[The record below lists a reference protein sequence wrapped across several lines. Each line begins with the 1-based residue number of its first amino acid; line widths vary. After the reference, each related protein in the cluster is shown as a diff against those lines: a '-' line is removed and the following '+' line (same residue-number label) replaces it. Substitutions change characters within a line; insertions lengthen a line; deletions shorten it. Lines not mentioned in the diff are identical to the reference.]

1 MNAVVGISKFRD
13 REILGVLRH
22 FLSLAERGKLK
33 GLAVCAKSTD
43 EKEDIS
49 VAGDYRTRPDQGVNV
64 AMRMS
69 WRLTQMQDDLE

>member
-1 MNAVVGISKFRD
+1 MVAVVGISKCRD
-13 REILGVLRH
+13 REILSVLRH
-22 FLSLAERGKLK
+22 FVALAERGKLR

-49 VAGDYRTRPDQGVNV
+49 IAGDYRTRPAQAVNA